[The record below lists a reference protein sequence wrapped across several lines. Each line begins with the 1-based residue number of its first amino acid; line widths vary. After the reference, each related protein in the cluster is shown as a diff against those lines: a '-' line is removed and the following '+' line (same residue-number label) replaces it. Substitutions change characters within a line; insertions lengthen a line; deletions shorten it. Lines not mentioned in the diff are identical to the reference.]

1 MKTKEFKRLKTR
13 LTKFPDKAPTVNDEV
28 TSHGGGR
35 RR

>member
-13 LTKFPDKAPTVNDEV
+13 ITKFPDKAPTVNGEV
-28 TSHGGGR
+28 TAHSDGR